1 MILIKL
7 PCNFIEITLRHECS
21 PVELLQIFR
30 TSILR
35 TPLDSCFWI
44 FEYEFRRATSKTWT
58 WTLENLDVEKP
69 GPWITKTLKNLDP
82 EKHGINMALKI
93 MSEFRVY
100 VFKRP
105 CTMWFAIKFTDNHN
119 YIFHAKNCSYNNY
132 KLEVRKTSKVVYV
145 FQIFWILKNKICVS
159 TLQI

>member
-7 PCNFIEITLRHECS
+7 PCNFIEITLRHWCS
-21 PVELLQIFR
+21 PVELLQILR
-30 TSILR
+30 TPILR

-44 FEYEFRRATSKTWT
+44 FENEFRRATSKTWT

-93 MSEFRVY
+93 MFEFRVY

-119 YIFHAKNCSYNNY
+119 YIFQAKNCSYNN
-132 KLEVRKTSKVVYV
+132 
-145 FQIFWILKNKICVS
+145 S
-159 TLQI
+159 TINWKSGKHQRWFMFFKFSGS